1 MEGEERDSTG
11 WSGKLSKEV
20 TCELRPEGHEDL
32 TEGIPRRINS
42 KCKSPGAG
50 MSLTHLGNDTQSHV
64 SRDEPHPF
72 EGKLQAPLNPS
83 PPRAEQTSKLG
94 R

>member
-50 MSLTHLGNDTQSHV
+50 MSLTHLGNDISLMCLEMSLIHLKE
-64 SRDEPHPF
+64 SSS
-72 EGKLQAPLNPS
+72 LL
-83 PPRAEQTSKLG
+83 
-94 R
+94 